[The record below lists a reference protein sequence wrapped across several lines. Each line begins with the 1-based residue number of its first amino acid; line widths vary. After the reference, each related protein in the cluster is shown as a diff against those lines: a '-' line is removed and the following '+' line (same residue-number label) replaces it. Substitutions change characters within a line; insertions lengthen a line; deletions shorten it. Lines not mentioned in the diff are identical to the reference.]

1 MSPWSELAN
10 RVLFSFLVF
19 FFHVLLRL
27 PCSHV
32 ILRTLAPKV
41 APLSGRPLR
50 RCDSWVAIS
59 GFGLVVFQGVSK
71 LLVGKPSL
79 LSGNPRAC

>member
-19 FFHVLLRL
+19 FFSRL
-27 PCSHV
+27 TEASLFTCH
-32 ILRTLAPKV
+32 TLAPKV

-50 RCDSWVAIS
+50 RCDSWVVIS